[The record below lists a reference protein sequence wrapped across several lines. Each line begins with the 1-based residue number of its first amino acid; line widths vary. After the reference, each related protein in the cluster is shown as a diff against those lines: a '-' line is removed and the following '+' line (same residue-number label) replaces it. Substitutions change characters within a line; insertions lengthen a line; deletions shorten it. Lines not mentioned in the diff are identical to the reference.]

1 MELFDTHAHYD
12 DGRFDGDR
20 DALIRSLPYEG
31 VKLVVNPACELKSSR
46 AAVGFSEKY
55 PHFYAAVGFHP
66 SDIEGADDAAF
77 AEIETL
83 ARRPKVVAIGEIG
96 LDYYWDKEHKEAQ
109 KAVFRRQMALAQK
122 LGLPVIVHD
131 REAHGD
137 CLEIVDEFPEVRGV
151 FHCFSGSAE
160 FARDLLRRGW
170 YVSFT
175 GSATF
180 KTAHKLRE
188 AVRAVPDD
196 RIMIETDS
204 PYLAPEPVR
213 GRRNSSLYLHYI
225 CERLAAE
232 RGTSPEEFAALCY
245 RNGCRF
251 FGIEGK
257 AGDGLGV

>member
-1 MELFDTHAHYD
+1 MRLFDTHAHYD

-20 DALIRSLPYEG
+20 DALIRSLRYEG
-31 VKLVVNPACELKSSR
+31 VALVVNPACELVSSR
-46 AAVGFSEKY
+46 AAVEFSEKY

-66 SDIEGADDAAF
+66 SDADTFDSAAL
-77 AEIETL
+77 AEIESL
-83 ARRPKVVAIGEIG
+83 ASHKKVVAIGEIG
-96 LDYYWDKEHKEAQ
+96 LDYYWRKDNRDTQ
-109 KAVFRRQMALAQK
+109 KTVFRRQMALAEK
-122 LGLPVIVHD
+122 LGIPVIVHD

-137 CLEIVDEFPEVRGV
+137 CLEIVDEFPNVRGV

-160 FARDLLRRGW
+160 FAKDLVRRGW

-188 AVRAVPDD
+188 AVVAVPND

-213 GRRNSSLYLHYI
+213 GRRNSSLYLHHI
-225 CERLAAE
+225 CERLAEE
-232 RGTSPEEFAALCY
+232 RGVRAETFAEQTFA
-245 RNGCRF
+245 NGLRF
-251 FGIEGK
+251 FGI
-257 AGDGLGV
+257 DM